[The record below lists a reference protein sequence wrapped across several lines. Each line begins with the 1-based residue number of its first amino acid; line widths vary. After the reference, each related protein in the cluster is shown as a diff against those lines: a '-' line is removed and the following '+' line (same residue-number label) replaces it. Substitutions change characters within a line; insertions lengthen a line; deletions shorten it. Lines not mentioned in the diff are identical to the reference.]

1 MAAPTALS
9 IDVSANPALVA
20 SANATLARRPGADDE
35 LYARVAHVLYN
46 RGYEL
51 HDPDQEIKQAVDQN
65 LNENNGSWLAISIIT
80 HVFNTTIS
88 SIFAYV
94 RGSNNILGRLPTD
107 LRLMK

>member
-1 MAAPTALS
+1 
-9 IDVSANPALVA
+9 
-20 SANATLARRPGADDE
+20 
-35 LYARVAHVLYN
+35 
-46 RGYEL
+46 
-51 HDPDQEIKQAVDQN
+51 QAVDQN

-107 LRLMK
+107 QADEIKDALYQESIEAQDALIASLE